1 MEKEFLEVLRTLKQ
15 TVFIISAD
23 NKDERHA
30 MTVSS
35 VTSLSLDP
43 PSIMLAINKNAG
55 INKVLKKEKNFCLNL
70 LNSAQE
76 EISNICSGSEEG
88 EARFENEGWISAD
101 PVYLESSQ
109 SNIFCKT
116 KEIIEFA
123 THFIVIGE
131 VISVIHSG
139 EMNPLVYQDGKYN

>member
-55 INKVLKKEKNFCLNL
+55 INKVLKE
-70 LNSAQE
+70 
-76 EISNICSGSEEG
+76 
-88 EARFENEGWISAD
+88 
-101 PVYLESSQ
+101 
-109 SNIFCKT
+109 
-116 KEIIEFA
+116 
-123 THFIVIGE
+123 
-131 VISVIHSG
+131 
-139 EMNPLVYQDGKYN
+139 